1 MSNGLILAY
10 LVILALLYVL
20 GKNFW
25 KPLFVLF
32 SLFFQGALGALGLY
46 LFNMVAAA
54 WQVEVPLNP
63 FNALFTGFLGVP
75 GLLALLALRY
85 WIKI

>member
-1 MSNGLILAY
+1 MSSGLILAY
-10 LVILALLYVL
+10 LIILALLYVL

-32 SLFFQGALGALGLY
+32 SLLFQGALGALGLY

-75 GLLALLALRY
+75 GLLALLALLY